1 MFRLSKL
8 TDYGIVLLAQLAR
21 APGDRPQNAREL
33 ALRAELP
40 VPVVS
45 KVLKL
50 LARGE
55 VLESRRGAHGGYAL
69 ARPAHRISV
78 AAVIDAL
85 EGPVAITECA
95 RGPSLCSHE
104 VTCAVRDPIHVL
116 NDVVNKALST
126 ISLADLIDPQFGT
139 MSDLGTTLQIL
150 DQGDSPRSNATE

>member
-1 MFRLSKL
+1 M
-8 TDYGIVLLAQLAR
+8 
-21 APGDRPQNAREL
+21 
-33 ALRAELP
+33 
-40 VPVVS
+40 
-45 KVLKL
+45 
-50 LARGE
+50 
-55 VLESRRGAHGGYAL
+55 LESRRGAHGGYAL

-104 VTCAVRDPIHVL
+104 GTCAVRDPIHVL
-116 NDVVNKALST
+116 NDVVSKALST

>member
-21 APGDRPQNAREL
+21 APEGSPQNAREL

-45 KVLKL
+45 KVLKR
-50 LARGE
+50 LARE
-55 VLESRRGAHGGYAL
+55 HLLESRRGAHGGYAL

-78 AAVIDAL
+78 TAVIGAL

-104 VTCAVRDPIHVL
+104 GTCAVRDPIHVL
-116 NDVVNKALST
+116 NDVVRKALST

-139 MSDLGTTLQIL
+139 LSDLGSTLQIL
-150 DQGDSPRSNATE
+150 DHGGAPGRTATE